1 MHGPLQHRSEKEKQ
15 KETTRSIAMNSPVSK
30 AMNMK
35 LPKLEIKRSCSKTK
49 KYKSFK
55 DSLETEA
62 NLRSDIE
69 K

>member
-15 KETTRSIAMNSPVSK
+15 KKTTRSIAMNSPVSK
-30 AMNMK
+30 TMNMK
-35 LPKLEIKRSCSKTK
+35 LPKLAIKRSCSKTK
-49 KYKSFK
+49 TYKSFK

>member
-1 MHGPLQHRSEKEKQ
+1 
-15 KETTRSIAMNSPVSK
+15 MNSPVSK

-35 LPKLEIKRSCSKTK
+35 LPKLAIKRSCSETK

-62 NLRSDIE
+62 NRRSDIE

>member
-1 MHGPLQHRSEKEKQ
+1 MHGPLQHKSEK

-35 LPKLEIKRSCSKTK
+35 LPKLAIKRSCSETK

-62 NLRSDIE
+62 NRRSDIE